1 MRLIIMLLLALLFNS
16 AYSAINVV
24 EFETDQQAERYQKL
38 ISELRCLVCQNQNLA
53 DSNAGLANDLKTIVQ
68 QKIVQGDSDEQIL
81 QFMTDRYGDFVLYR
95 PPVSAK
101 TLLLW
106 LGPLLFLMLGLGILA
121 AYIRKSKMQ
130 TVTISQQEQQRA
142 RQLLDERKE

>member
-1 MRLIIMLLLALLFNS
+1 MLLLALLFNS

>member
-1 MRLIIMLLLALLFNS
+1 MLLLALLFNS
-16 AYSAINVV
+16 AYAAINVV